1 MGKVNIH
8 FSISIDGKSVVDSS
22 VEYEKVKSPF
32 NENDEKRLAIDVLN
46 QLNQLE
52 TRNHI
57 YAENWEE

>member
-1 MGKVNIH
+1 MGKVHIH

-22 VEYEKVKSPF
+22 VEYEKIKSPF

-57 YAENWEE
+57 YAENWDE

>member
-1 MGKVNIH
+1 MWL
-8 FSISIDGKSVVDSS
+8 
-22 VEYEKVKSPF
+22 SPF

>member
-1 MGKVNIH
+1 MGKVHIH
-8 FSISIDGKSVVDSS
+8 FSISIDGKPVVDSS

>member
-22 VEYEKVKSPF
+22 VEYEKIKSSF
-32 NENDEKRLAIDVLN
+32 NEDDEKRLAIYVLN

-57 YAENWEE
+57 YAEKWEE